1 MSSIKEFNVKLNRL
15 KNTRKMT
22 QTMKLVSMSKLVKAQ
37 EAQRRSKLYAD
48 RLTDLISRL
57 AATSDVKQHPLL
69 NSINNKNHALILLVT
84 SDRGL
89 CGGFN
94 NALIRSVNYWLFENG
109 SNYQQVD
116 FSFCGRRGQTHFKS
130 KYPQKAFYAN
140 VTAKPNFLE
149 ARQIGVELS
158 NSFLNGEYRDIF
170 IAYNKFISPLSQKPV
185 LEKVLPIE
193 AKPLISQKT
202 PLPTNYLFEPDIDQL
217 ISFLIPKYLYFVV
230 YYALLENGAGE
241 HAARMTAMESATK
254 NTDDLIGSLTMI
266 RNRARQADI
275 TAELNEIITGAE
287 SLNQ

>member
-69 NSINNKNHALILLVT
+69 NSNNNKNHALILLVT

-94 NALIRSVNYWLFENG
+94 NALIRSVNHWLSENG

-116 FSFCGRRGQTHFKS
+116 FAFCGRRGQTHFKS

-170 IAYNKFISPLSQKPV
+170 IAYNKFISPLSQKPT

-193 AKPLISQKT
+193 AKPLIAEKT